1 MRARFASL
9 FLFALGCSSDPT
21 PAPADAALFFDGSA
35 LDAPTVDRPSVDAP
49 AVDRP
54 ASTDGGGASCGTGFG
69 TRCNLISG
77 AGCTTGQGCYL
88 VNGVTGQTA
97 QCRPAGSAGW
107 DEPCQSATD
116 CREGFLCV
124 DPGRCVKL
132 CCGDDDSLCNDES
145 RGGRAGA
152 HCMSTL
158 TDGRGLKL
166 CVSDSGCDPFAT
178 SNNRC
183 PTDSPRCNPLGDT
196 TACIRF
202 ATGCTPGGDGAPCC
216 ESGCCQ
222 PGLLCVGAQPTA
234 MCSRAMPGNA
244 CRRACNLRAAMPD
257 AGCPSGQRCTAFGAM
272 TQLPSYYGFC
282 MPM

>member
-21 PAPADAALFFDGSA
+21 PAPSDAALFIDASS
-35 LDAPTVDRPSVDAP
+35 LDAPTVDRPSVDGP

-54 ASTDGGGASCGTGFG
+54 VSTDGGGASCGTAFG
-69 TRCNLISG
+69 TRCNIISG

-88 VNGVTGQTA
+88 TNGVTGQTA

-183 PTDSPRCNPLGDT
+183 PADSPRCNPLGDT

-234 MCSRAMPGNA
+234 MCSRMMPGNA

-257 AGCPSGQRCTAFGAM
+257 SGCPSGQRCTAFGAM